1 MKTLNING
9 DIVSDDLVWIYDWYE
24 MPCFSPK
31 MARDAVSSLEAGETL
46 RVVIN
51 SPGGDVYAGQEP
63 LIIQALD
70 AEMIKHPGELQK
82 SLKSTGIQEA
92 PRGYYVAYRATGDSK
107 NGGPSNPEKMI
118 YLINREYIRNR
129 NGTPLKKGYAIP
141 AYDVISDAIRASE
154 SSIYSAME
162 NEFNEILD
170 EIWGGDD

>member
-1 MKTLNING
+1 MGILVDQRNSGNIKITG
-9 DIVSDDLVWIYDWYE
+9 FE
-24 MPCFSPK
+24 KFSK
-31 MARDAVSSLEAGETL
+31 NLDETTRADFSERMLEA
-46 RVVIN
+46 
-51 SPGGDVYAGQEP
+51 AEP

-70 AEMIKHPGELQK
+70 AEMVKHPGELQK
-82 SLKSTGIQEA
+82 SLKSTGIKEA
-92 PRGYYVAYRATGDSK
+92 PRGYYIAYRATGNSK

-129 NGTPLKKGYAIP
+129 NGTPLKKGYVIP

-170 EIWGGDD
+170 EIWGDD

>member
-1 MKTLNING
+1 MGILVDQRNSGNIKITG
-9 DIVSDDLVWIYDWYE
+9 FE
-24 MPCFSPK
+24 KFSK
-31 MARDAVSSLEAGETL
+31 SLDETARADFSERMLEA
-46 RVVIN
+46 
-51 SPGGDVYAGQEP
+51 AEP

-70 AEMIKHPGELQK
+70 AEMVKHPGELQK
-82 SLKSTGIQEA
+82 SLKSTGIKEA
-92 PRGYYVAYRATGDSK
+92 PRGYYIAYRATGDSK

>member
-1 MKTLNING
+1 MGILVDQRNSGNIKIAG
-9 DIVSDDLVWIYDWYE
+9 FE
-24 MPCFSPK
+24 KFSNSLDEI
-31 MARDAVSSLEAGETL
+31 ARADFSARMLETA
-46 RVVIN
+46 
-51 SPGGDVYAGQEP
+51 EP

-82 SLKSTGIQEA
+82 SLKSTGINES

-118 YLINREYIRNR
+118 YLINREYIRER
-129 NGTPLKKGYAIP
+129 NGKSVYHIDKNGKKVLGYAIP

-170 EIWGGDD
+170 EIWGND

>member
-1 MKTLNING
+1 MGILVDQRNSGNIKITG
-9 DIVSDDLVWIYDWYE
+9 FE
-24 MPCFSPK
+24 KFSK
-31 MARDAVSSLEAGETL
+31 SLDETARTDFSARMLEA
-46 RVVIN
+46 
-51 SPGGDVYAGQEP
+51 AEP

-82 SLKSTGIQEA
+82 SLKSTGIKEA
-92 PRGYYVAYRATGDSK
+92 PRGYYVAYRATGDRK

>member
-1 MKTLNING
+1 MGILVDQRNSGNIKITG
-9 DIVSDDLVWIYDWYE
+9 FE
-24 MPCFSPK
+24 KFSK
-31 MARDAVSSLEAGETL
+31 SLDGTARVDFSERMLEA
-46 RVVIN
+46 
-51 SPGGDVYAGQEP
+51 AEP

-70 AEMIKHPGELQK
+70 AEMVKHPGELQK
-82 SLKSTGIQEA
+82 SLKSTGIKEA
-92 PRGYYVAYRATGDSK
+92 PRGYYIAYRATGDSK

-170 EIWGGDD
+170 EIWGND